1 MAAGESLRAAA
12 LKILQKVNGSDKAV
26 TLATE
31 TTGTYDPATESRPPK
46 ARATVVAFG
55 QACEA
60 KNLSVAKAVALLG
73 DYEAGDREFILPAES
88 VTEAQLRAAGSVIL
102 YGDDDVLTIQ
112 RIDPHEINFGVVALW
127 RVVGRL
133 KGGEVAT

>member
-12 LKILQKVNGSDKAV
+12 LKILQKVNGSDKSV

-31 TTGTYDPATESRPPK
+31 TTGAYDPATESRPPK
-46 ARATVVAFG
+46 ARATVVSFG
-55 QACEA
+55 QACEVR
-60 KNLSVAKAVALLG
+60 NLSVAKAASLIG

-88 VTEAQLRAAGSVIL
+88 VTEAQLRAVGSVIL
-102 YGDDDVLTIQ
+102 YGDDVLTLQ

-133 KGGEVAT
+133 KGGEVST